1 MSSHHEIGERGE
13 ALAVDYL
20 IKMGYRILEKN
31 WRFAKAEID
40 IIAMDDDILAFIEVK
55 TRSSTSFGSPDSFVN
70 PTKEQLITDAALA
83 YMEKVDH
90 DWEVRFDI
98 VSVLLRPYREPEIK
112 HIRDAFF
119 RGIS

>member
-1 MSSHHEIGERGE
+1 MSMHHEVGEKGE
-13 ALAVDYL
+13 SLTVDYL
-20 IKMGYRILEKN
+20 TRMGYRILERN

-40 IIAMDDDILAFIEVK
+40 IIAMDGDILTFIEVK

-83 YMEKVDH
+83 YMEQIDH

-98 VSVLLRPYREPEIK
+98 VSVLLRPYQKPDIK
-112 HIRDAFF
+112 HIQDAFF
-119 RGIS
+119 RGV